1 MPEQTEVETIAS
13 ELNAR
18 FAGRGTE
25 GVEILWPCTVGHPA
39 PEEFAAGARP
49 R

>member
-1 MPEQTEVETIAS
+1 MPELPEGETIAS

-18 FAGRGTE
+18 LARRGIE
-25 GVEILWPCTVGHPA
+25 GVEVLWPRTVCHSA

>member
-1 MPEQTEVETIAS
+1 MPELPESETIAF

-18 FAGRGTE
+18 LAGRGIE
-25 GVEILWPCTVGHPA
+25 GVEVLWPRTVGHLA
-39 PEEFAAGARP
+39 PEELAAGARP